1 MINTLRNDR
10 QALIDNE
17 NCGMFYSKD
26 KSSAARNEKN
36 TDEVEEQQ
44 KVIQAGW
51 REYKLVQHNNQHFVL
66 YDEIRF

>member
-1 MINTLRNDR
+1 MKIAVCFIQKIRA
-10 QALIDNE
+10 AL
-17 NCGMFYSKD
+17 
-26 KSSAARNEKN
+26 ARNEKN